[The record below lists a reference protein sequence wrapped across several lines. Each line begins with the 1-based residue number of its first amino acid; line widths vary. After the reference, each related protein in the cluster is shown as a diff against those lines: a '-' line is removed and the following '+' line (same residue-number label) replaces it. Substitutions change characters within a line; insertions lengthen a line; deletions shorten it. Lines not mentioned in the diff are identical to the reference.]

1 MKHLLTLTALLISSL
16 AMGQNVPGWNPDA
29 NGDDLIGA
37 EDLQSFL
44 AVYNTML
51 TSSQTVVGYVTDLDS
66 AGTFTPWGTSTV
78 ATYYSVP
85 DSVDFLCFP
94 PGEGGTGVP
103 VFVVLNSNTRN
114 TLTTTTSEIFNGI
127 QQDSIISV
135 SQGISPAASYNLLVT
150 WLFID
155 GRWWAH

>member
-1 MKHLLTLTALLISSL
+1 MWPKLDTMKHFVTLAALLTSLIAL
-16 AMGQNVPGWNPDA
+16 AQNPNYDPDS

-66 AGTFTPWGTSTV
+66 AGTFGSNSK
-78 ATYYSVP
+78 TYYSVP

-94 PGEGGTGVP
+94 PGEQGEVY
-103 VFVVLNSNTRN
+103 VVLNSDKRKA
-114 TLTTTTSEIFNGI
+114 LTTQSWPFPQLE
-127 QQDSIISV
+127 QDSICRV
-135 SQGISPAASYNLLVT
+135 VDYNNLPIIKT

-155 GRWWAH
+155 GRWWSH

>member
-1 MKHLLTLTALLISSL
+1 MWPKLNTMKHFVTLSALLTSLIAL
-16 AMGQNVPGWNPDA
+16 AQNPNYDPDS

-66 AGTFTPWGTSTV
+66 AGTFVPPGSPTV
-78 ATYYSVP
+78 TYYSVP

-94 PGEGGTGVP
+94 PGEEGS

-114 TLTTTTSEIFNGI
+114 TLTVTKTDIYDYIF
-127 QQDSIISV
+127 QDSIIR
-135 SQGISPAASYNLLVT
+135 ISDDPPFRKLAT

-155 GRWWAH
+155 GRWWPH

>member
-1 MKHLLTLTALLISSL
+1 MKHFLSLLAIAISFSAL
-16 AMGQNVPGWNPDA
+16 AQNPNYDPDS

-66 AGTFTPWGTSTV
+66 AGTFDPAWSSEDY
-78 ATYYSVP
+78 TYYSVP

-94 PGEGGTGVP
+94 PGEEGE
-103 VFVVLNSNTRN
+103 VFVVLNSNTRK
-114 TLTTTTSEIFNGI
+114 TLTTTCTNFHTVLN
-127 QQDSIISV
+127 QDSIIKVQS
-135 SQGISPAASYNLLVT
+135 SYNSLYGWPYDHIVT
-150 WLFID
+150 WLYVD
-155 GRWWAH
+155 GRWWPH